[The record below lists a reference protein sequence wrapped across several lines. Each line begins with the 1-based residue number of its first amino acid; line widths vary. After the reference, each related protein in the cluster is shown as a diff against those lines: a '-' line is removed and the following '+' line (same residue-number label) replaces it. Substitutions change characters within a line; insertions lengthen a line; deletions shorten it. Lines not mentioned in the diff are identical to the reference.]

1 MSERIERFV
10 ESMNIQPGDRVLEI
24 GCGHGLAATLVCQRL
39 KTGRFVAIDRSGKM
53 VAAAAQRNKGYVEAG
68 VARFLESTL
77 EQLDLGDER
86 FDKIFA
92 MRVRLFHDQ
101 PELACELAQRWL
113 TAHGTLYVQYDEPGQ
128 TPEANVTIWRA
139 EQLT

>member
-39 KTGRFVAIDRSGKM
+39 RSGRFVAIDRSRKM
-53 VAAAAQRNKGYVEAG
+53 VAAAAQRNKAYVEAG
-68 VARFLESTL
+68 VASFLESTL
-77 EQLDLGDER
+77 ERLDLGEKR

-101 PELACELAQRWL
+101 PELACELARRWL
-113 TAHGTLYVQYDEPGQ
+113 KTDGTLFTVYDEPGQ
-128 TPEANVTIWRA
+128 KQPAAIKIWPIAKRA
-139 EQLT
+139 